1 VTSGDVDQS
10 NEAANAAAVGNV
22 NDTDQSVDQSQT
34 GDATADGGNAD
45 GGGDAGDG
53 SAVVEQG
60 QAAGVS
66 NGTDQSG
73 DASVDNYQSNINLPV
88 AVLSPGANG
97 GNVDQSNTADNSAT
111 VINAN
116 STDQS
121 VGQSQTGDAT
131 ANGGDADGSDD
142 NGCDE
147 CSSDQ
152 GGDAGD
158 GDAVV
163 VQDQS
168 ADVDNATDQGGD
180 ATVDS
185 DQENVNE
192 PAYQGEHNSE
202 NCECE
207 SDEPVTSGDV
217 DQSNE
222 AANAAAVGNVNDTDQ
237 SVDQSQTGA
246 ATANG
251 GNASGSDD
259 NGCGCEVDT
268 FKGGDDNGCD
278 ECSDGQGGD
287 AGDGNAV
294 VVQDQSADVANSTS
308 QGGSATV
315 DNAQENTNGA
325 AGSASV
331 RKGGDD
337 CGCEPEQPS
346 MTGDVDQSNTADNS
360 AVVANGNSTDQSVDQ
375 SQTGD
380 ATASGGNADGRDED
394 SCGCE
399 PTFTTFRG
407 GGDDQPCGCE
417 SDDTDGDAGDGTA
430 VVDQD
435 QSADVSNGTDQSG
448 TAAVDNDQE
457 NVNSG
462 FGDVEQS
469 NVATNRAKVLN
480 GNGTA
485 QAALQRQL
493 ATALGHAA

>member
-1 VTSGDVDQS
+1 MT
-10 NEAANAAAVGNV
+10 
-22 NDTDQSVDQSQT
+22 
-34 GDATADGGNAD
+34 
-45 GGGDAGDG
+45 
-53 SAVVEQG
+53 
-60 QAAGVS
+60 
-66 NGTDQSG
+66 
-73 DASVDNYQSNINLPV
+73 
-88 AVLSPGANG
+88 
-97 GNVDQSNTADNSAT
+97 
-111 VINAN
+111 
-116 STDQS
+116 
-121 VGQSQTGDAT
+121 
-131 ANGGDADGSDD
+131 GSD
-142 NGCDE
+142 
-147 CSSDQ
+147 
-152 GGDAGD
+152 
-158 GDAVV
+158 
-163 VQDQS
+163 
-168 ADVDNATDQGGD
+168 
-180 ATVDS
+180 
-185 DQENVNE
+185 
-192 PAYQGEHNSE
+192 
-202 NCECE
+202 
-207 SDEPVTSGDV
+207 
-217 DQSNE
+217 
-222 AANAAAVGNVNDTDQ
+222 
-237 SVDQSQTGA
+237 

-259 NGCGCEVDT
+259 NGCGCEVDI
-268 FKGGDDNGCD
+268 FK
-278 ECSDGQGGD
+278 GGD

-325 AGSASV
+325 AGSAPV

-346 MTGDVDQSNTADNS
+346 STGDVDQSNTADNS
-360 AVVANGNSTDQSVDQ
+360 AVVVNANSTDQSVGQSQTGDATANGGNASGSGDAGDGNAVLEQGQSADVSNGTDQ
-375 SQTGD
+375 SGKAAVNNSQLNTNEPVNEHTADSTDYSKDCGCETDEPANGGDVSQSNNAGNEAAVMNGNSTAQRVGQAQTGD

-469 NVATNRAKVLN
+469 NVVMNHAKLLN